1 MKQCPTCSEQFADKF
16 GFCPVDGTQLGGDA
30 APVVA
35 TADAPARAEESQVT
49 MRAAADGHGNGN
61 GAGPAATDYPHG
73 SEAGE
78 ETAAAGAASA
88 VGGFAS
94 NDDGLYHLTILEDQ
108 GLTRRLIQELKETAH
123 EAELTWPEF
132 KRDPYGFSKRSVAA
146 YSRAGWK
153 FFSQRNVALATVSS
167 VLVISVFVATII
179 ALDRVRAGDDS
190 ARNPYENLELVGMI
204 DQEIPKEQEQPKKE
218 GAAGTNEGKGGGS
231 KPKQEKPQG
240 GGGGGRNEAT
250 PASAGKLPTAV
261 LQPVILPA
269 SPRPPTVKNPQLAM
283 APTMDVDPALIKPD
297 LSDRPFG
304 LPNSTATVP
313 SSGGGSGG
321 GMGEGSG
328 GGMGSGDGGGL
339 GPGRGGNTGGGDR
352 REGGGGPGGGG
363 EGVDYNRNFK
373 ATEVTRKAV
382 ITYRPEPN
390 FTEEARKNN
399 VTGVVRLRAVLAA
412 SGGVSN
418 ISVLKGLPDGLTERA
433 IAAARQIRF
442 TPAQK
447 DGRPVSQYVVIE
459 YNFNIY

>member
-1 MKQCPTCSEQFADKF
+1 MKHCPTCNEQFADKF
-16 GFCPVDGTQLGGDA
+16 GFCPVDGTPLGVPA
-30 APVVA
+30 APEPSNLEDPLSLE
-35 TADAPARAEESQVT
+35 TADNSQMTAAAPAGGT
-49 MRAAADGHGNGN
+49 H
-61 GAGPAATDYPHG
+61 PAAGFGP
-73 SEAGE
+73 GE
-78 ETAAAGAASA
+78 ETVSAGAAFGASGASA
-88 VGGFAS
+88 
-94 NDDGLYHLTILEDQ
+94 DDGLYHLTILQDV
-108 GLTRRLIQELKETAH
+108 GLTRRLLDEVKATAH

-132 KRDPYGFSKRSVAA
+132 KRDPAGFTKRSVTA
-146 YSRAGWK
+146 YSRAGWN
-153 FFSQRNVALATVSS
+153 FFSQRNVALASVSA
-167 VLVISVFVATII
+167 VAIISLFVGLIV
-179 ALDRVRAGDDS
+179 ALDRVKASGDN
-190 ARNPYENLELVGMI
+190 ARNPYEDLELVGML
-204 DQEIPKEQEQPKKE
+204 DNEIPKEQEKPKKE

-231 KPKQEKPQG
+231 KPKQEKAQG
-240 GGGGGRNEAT
+240 GGGGGRQEAL

-269 SPRPPTVKNPQLAM
+269 SPKPPTVKNPSLPM
-283 APTMDVDPALIKPD
+283 APTMDVDPLLAKVD
-297 LSDRPFG
+297 TRDVPFG
-304 LPNSTATVP
+304 LPNSTSTTP
-313 SSGGGSGG
+313 SSGSGTGG
-321 GMGEGSG
+321 GMGTGSG

-363 EGVDYNRNFK
+363 DNIDYTRPFQ
-373 ATEVTRKAV
+373 ASQVSRKAV

-447 DGRPVSQYVVIE
+447 DGRSVSQWVVIE